1 MCGGLGGG
9 ADKSGDWR
17 KIGLLLLSEVINS
30 GRVSKWI
37 LEEDTAYKQ
46 GH

>member
-1 MCGGLGGG
+1 MEGGG
-9 ADKSGDWR
+9 ADRSGDWR
-17 KIGLLLLSEVINS
+17 KIGLLLLSEVINL
-30 GRVSKWI
+30 GRLSEWI